1 MAADAVYLNKR
12 GVNAAAKEFL
22 VIRTVYYCM
31 WRFTMMRAKKQHKP
45 RTKTTTTHN
54 TPAQHTHT
62 HTQDKQNMQQQKAE
76 KPRPYITMYIFLL
89 PTATLVG

>member
-22 VIRTVYYCM
+22 VIRTVYCM

-45 RTKTTTTHN
+45 RTKTTTTYN
-54 TPAQHTHT
+54 TQHTHT
-62 HTQDKQNMQQQKAE
+62 HTRQTKYAAAE
-76 KPRPYITMYIFLL
+76 SRKT
-89 PTATLVG
+89 